1 MNINIK
7 TKKNFQTQFNKM
19 AEKYGEEFLKLQGL
33 DDEKLSLTDFIDGF
47 IDSDNVANA
56 SVDANANIA
65 QKDIVT
71 LLSEMSKPH
80 QKLLAFNK
88 LYYEL
93 NKKYGFKIAN
103 EAMEAMWNYS
113 LYMHDFNTTTFYHY
127 CYKGDEMLTVRIGN
141 KPDADIFNITFK
153 ELYKWNFDE
162 KFDKSINQNAKFP
175 NDLYVKDIINGQTV
189 WTKVTRLVQH
199 SNKHP
204 MRFIKFANGNSQI
217 VTEDHPIIT
226 QDGEKPAYEV
236 TNEDLVYSVKPDY
249 FTQVYEPL
257 LTKGFLMTKELGWV
271 TGLALSEG
279 WATPSNVTIAQKQG
293 SEQREKLLI
302 ILDKYNIPYRII
314 DDMRINLHV
323 GPFQRFLNTM
333 LSNTSAATKNIG
345 IDYNEYP
352 LEFLDGVIAGMIDG
366 DGTID
371 GYKHRHCQIRIA
383 SEELLHQLSNYLQYR
398 GIFCGDRTPHIYNN
412 EKSYKQKL
420 PLYGIGFSL
429 TNEEYFSSI
438 DSIKINNL
446 YEPLQRKGDFKNKC
460 YEYQYGWV
468 HVIENTRFI
477 DTCPIVYDITTESGH
492 FICNNILSHNCFAY
506 DIKDIVEKGLFFI
519 DNYNARPAKHL
530 DSFIQILMEGIAWLS
545 RRQSGAVGLPNLIP
559 YLYYFWSR
567 DVRAGYYTK
576 DPETYKHQQLQALI
590 YRLNQPW
597 VRTDQ
602 AAFTNVSVFDHPYFE
617 AIFGGSM
624 FPDGELMIDEEE
636 EIIQFQKDFI
646 DVVNEIRE
654 ENIFTFPVLTAS
666 LLYQDQKFVDED
678 FARWACEAS
687 RKWNLF
693 NFFTD
698 STVNSLSN
706 CCRLKSDVTDLY
718 FNSIGG
724 SALKVGSVKVSTL
737 NIARLAYQAGANL
750 DFFSLQG
757 KEQDFLVKLRNL
769 TELNLKILDAQRA
782 IIKRNVEKGLLP
794 SFSSG
799 LVDFEHL
806 YSTVGVNGI
815 YEAIKTFGYI
825 RQDEFGNTFYTDEA
839 FSLGRRIFQVIRN
852 CIDNFSL
859 DKDYKFNI
867 EQVPKMCGHMAA

>member
-1 MNINIK
+1 MNINIR

-19 AEKYGEEFLKLQGL
+19 AETYGEEFLKLQGL
-33 DDEKLSLTDFIDGF
+33 DDEKLSLTDFIEGF

-93 NKKYGFKIAN
+93 NKKYGFKTAN
-103 EAMEAMWNYS
+103 EAMEAMWNYA
-113 LYMHDFNTTTFYHY
+113 LYMHDFNTSTFYHY
-127 CYKGDEMLTVRIGN
+127 
-141 KPDADIFNITFK
+141 
-153 ELYKWNFDE
+153 
-162 KFDKSINQNAKFP
+162 
-175 NDLYVKDIINGQTV
+175 
-189 WTKVTRLVQH
+189 
-199 SNKHP
+199 
-204 MRFIKFANGNSQI
+204 
-217 VTEDHPIIT
+217 
-226 QDGEKPAYEV
+226 
-236 TNEDLVYSVKPDY
+236 
-249 FTQVYEPL
+249 
-257 LTKGFLMTKELGWV
+257 
-271 TGLALSEG
+271 
-279 WATPSNVTIAQKQG
+279 
-293 SEQREKLLI
+293 
-302 ILDKYNIPYRII
+302 
-314 DDMRINLHV
+314 
-323 GPFQRFLNTM
+323 
-333 LSNTSAATKNIG
+333 
-345 IDYNEYP
+345 
-352 LEFLDGVIAGMIDG
+352 
-366 DGTID
+366 
-371 GYKHRHCQIRIA
+371 
-383 SEELLHQLSNYLQYR
+383 
-398 GIFCGDRTPHIYNN
+398 
-412 EKSYKQKL
+412 
-420 PLYGIGFSL
+420 
-429 TNEEYFSSI
+429 
-438 DSIKINNL
+438 
-446 YEPLQRKGDFKNKC
+446 
-460 YEYQYGWV
+460 
-468 HVIENTRFI
+468 
-477 DTCPIVYDITTESGH
+477 
-492 FICNNILSHNCFAY
+492 CFAY
-506 DIKDIVEKGLFFI
+506 DIKDIVERGLFFI
-519 DNYNARPAKHL
+519 ENYNAKPAKHL

-567 DVRAGYYTK
+567 DVKAGYYTK

-617 AIFGGSM
+617 AIFGGSV

-666 LLYQDQKFVDED
+666 LLYVDNKFVDDE

-737 NIARLAYQAGANL
+737 NIARLAYQ
-750 DFFSLQG
+750 S
-757 KEQDFLVKLRNL
+757 KTEQEFLVKLRNL
-769 TELNLKILDAQRA
+769 TELNLKILDVQRD
-782 IIKRNVEKGLLP
+782 IITRNVEKGLLP

-806 YSTVGVNGI
+806 YSTIGVNGI

-825 RQDEFGNTFYTDEA
+825 KIDEFDNTYYTDEA
-839 FSLGRRIFQVIRN
+839 YSLGRRIFNVIRN

-859 DKDYKFNI
+859 DKNYKFNI
-867 EQVPKMCGHMAA
+867 EQVPAEQAAAKMQAADKFLYPDKVVEDLPLYGNQWIPLGIKATILERTKICAAFDSYCNGGSIEHINVDAPFSTFDQAWEMLNWVAAQGVTYFAFNGKVAQCKNYHSFYGKVCPVCGEPVETEYTRIVGFYTPTKTYSKERKAEFKLREWMPLNEKGANA

>member
-19 AEKYGEEFLKLQGL
+19 SEKYGEEFLKLQGL

-103 EAMEAMWNYS
+103 DAMEAMWNYS

-127 CYKGDEMLTVRIGN
+127 
-141 KPDADIFNITFK
+141 
-153 ELYKWNFDE
+153 
-162 KFDKSINQNAKFP
+162 
-175 NDLYVKDIINGQTV
+175 
-189 WTKVTRLVQH
+189 
-199 SNKHP
+199 
-204 MRFIKFANGNSQI
+204 
-217 VTEDHPIIT
+217 
-226 QDGEKPAYEV
+226 
-236 TNEDLVYSVKPDY
+236 
-249 FTQVYEPL
+249 
-257 LTKGFLMTKELGWV
+257 
-271 TGLALSEG
+271 
-279 WATPSNVTIAQKQG
+279 
-293 SEQREKLLI
+293 
-302 ILDKYNIPYRII
+302 
-314 DDMRINLHV
+314 
-323 GPFQRFLNTM
+323 
-333 LSNTSAATKNIG
+333 
-345 IDYNEYP
+345 
-352 LEFLDGVIAGMIDG
+352 
-366 DGTID
+366 
-371 GYKHRHCQIRIA
+371 
-383 SEELLHQLSNYLQYR
+383 
-398 GIFCGDRTPHIYNN
+398 
-412 EKSYKQKL
+412 
-420 PLYGIGFSL
+420 
-429 TNEEYFSSI
+429 
-438 DSIKINNL
+438 
-446 YEPLQRKGDFKNKC
+446 
-460 YEYQYGWV
+460 
-468 HVIENTRFI
+468 
-477 DTCPIVYDITTESGH
+477 
-492 FICNNILSHNCFAY
+492 CFAY

-567 DVRAGYYTK
+567 DVHAGYYTK

-617 AIFGGSM
+617 AIFGGSV

-646 DVVNEIRE
+646 DIVNEIRE

-666 LLYQDQKFVDED
+666 LLYQDRHFVDDE

-737 NIARLAYQAGANL
+737 NIARLAYQ
-750 DFFSLQG
+750 SSS
-757 KEQDFLVKLRNL
+757 EQDFLVRLRNL
-769 TELNLKILDAQRA
+769 TELNLKILDVQRE
-782 IIKRNVEKGLLP
+782 IIKRNVDKGLLP

-806 YSTVGVNGI
+806 YSTVGINGI
-815 YEAIKTFGYI
+815 YEALKTFGYTKI
-825 RQDEFGNTFYTDEA
+825 DEFGNTFYLPEA
-839 FSLGRRIFQVIRN
+839 YTLGRRIFNVIRN

-867 EQVPKMCGHMAA
+867 EQVPAEQAAAKMQAADKFLYPELVVEDLPLYGNQWIPLGIKATILERTKICAAFDSYCNGGSIEHINVDAPFATFDQAWEMLNWVAQQGVTYFAFNGKVAQCKNYHSFYGKVCPVCGEPVETEYTRIVGFYTPTKTYSKERKAEFKLREWMPLNEKGAGA

>member
-1 MNINIK
+1 MNINIR

-19 AEKYGEEFLKLQGL
+19 AETYGEEFLKLQGL
-33 DDEKLSLTDFIDGF
+33 DDEKLSLTDFIEGF

-93 NKKYGFKIAN
+93 NKKYGFKTAN
-103 EAMEAMWNYS
+103 EAMEAMWNYA
-113 LYMHDFNTTTFYHY
+113 LYMHDFNTSTFYHY
-127 CYKGDEMLTVRIGN
+127 
-141 KPDADIFNITFK
+141 
-153 ELYKWNFDE
+153 
-162 KFDKSINQNAKFP
+162 
-175 NDLYVKDIINGQTV
+175 
-189 WTKVTRLVQH
+189 
-199 SNKHP
+199 
-204 MRFIKFANGNSQI
+204 
-217 VTEDHPIIT
+217 
-226 QDGEKPAYEV
+226 
-236 TNEDLVYSVKPDY
+236 
-249 FTQVYEPL
+249 
-257 LTKGFLMTKELGWV
+257 
-271 TGLALSEG
+271 
-279 WATPSNVTIAQKQG
+279 
-293 SEQREKLLI
+293 
-302 ILDKYNIPYRII
+302 
-314 DDMRINLHV
+314 
-323 GPFQRFLNTM
+323 
-333 LSNTSAATKNIG
+333 
-345 IDYNEYP
+345 
-352 LEFLDGVIAGMIDG
+352 
-366 DGTID
+366 
-371 GYKHRHCQIRIA
+371 
-383 SEELLHQLSNYLQYR
+383 
-398 GIFCGDRTPHIYNN
+398 
-412 EKSYKQKL
+412 
-420 PLYGIGFSL
+420 
-429 TNEEYFSSI
+429 
-438 DSIKINNL
+438 
-446 YEPLQRKGDFKNKC
+446 
-460 YEYQYGWV
+460 
-468 HVIENTRFI
+468 
-477 DTCPIVYDITTESGH
+477 
-492 FICNNILSHNCFAY
+492 CFAY
-506 DIKDIVEKGLFFI
+506 DIKDIVERGLFFI
-519 DNYNARPAKHL
+519 ENYNAKPAKHL

-567 DVRAGYYTK
+567 DVKAGYYTK

-617 AIFGGSM
+617 AIFGGSV

-646 DVVNEIRE
+646 DIVNEIRE

-666 LLYQDQKFVDED
+666 LLYVDNKFVDDE

-737 NIARLAYQAGANL
+737 NIARLAYQ
-750 DFFSLQG
+750 S
-757 KEQDFLVKLRNL
+757 KTEQEFLVKLRNL
-769 TELNLKILDAQRA
+769 TELNLKILDVQRD
-782 IIKRNVEKGLLP
+782 IITRNVEKGLLP

-806 YSTVGVNGI
+806 YSTIGVNGI

-825 RQDEFGNTFYTDEA
+825 KIDEFGNTYYTDEA
-839 FSLGRRIFQVIRN
+839 YSLGRRIFNVIRN

-859 DKDYKFNI
+859 DKNYKFNI
-867 EQVPKMCGHMAA
+867 EQVPAEQAAAKMQAADKFLYPDKVVEDLPLYGNQWIPLGIKATILERTKICAAFDSYCNGGSIEHINVDAPFSTFDQAWEILNWVAAQGVTYFAFNGKVAQCKNYHSFYGKVCPVCGEPVETEYTRIVGFYTPTKTYSKERKAEFKLREWMPLNEKGADA

>member
-19 AEKYGEEFLKLQGL
+19 SEKYGEEFLKLQGL

-56 SVDANANIA
+56 SVDANANIS

-71 LLSEMSKPH
+71 LLSEMSKSH

-103 EAMEAMWNYS
+103 DAMEAMWNYS

-127 CYKGDEMLTVRIGN
+127 C
-141 KPDADIFNITFK
+141 
-153 ELYKWNFDE
+153 
-162 KFDKSINQNAKFP
+162 
-175 NDLYVKDIINGQTV
+175 
-189 WTKVTRLVQH
+189 
-199 SNKHP
+199 
-204 MRFIKFANGNSQI
+204 
-217 VTEDHPIIT
+217 
-226 QDGEKPAYEV
+226 
-236 TNEDLVYSVKPDY
+236 
-249 FTQVYEPL
+249 
-257 LTKGFLMTKELGWV
+257 
-271 TGLALSEG
+271 
-279 WATPSNVTIAQKQG
+279 
-293 SEQREKLLI
+293 
-302 ILDKYNIPYRII
+302 
-314 DDMRINLHV
+314 
-323 GPFQRFLNTM
+323 
-333 LSNTSAATKNIG
+333 
-345 IDYNEYP
+345 
-352 LEFLDGVIAGMIDG
+352 
-366 DGTID
+366 
-371 GYKHRHCQIRIA
+371 
-383 SEELLHQLSNYLQYR
+383 
-398 GIFCGDRTPHIYNN
+398 
-412 EKSYKQKL
+412 
-420 PLYGIGFSL
+420 
-429 TNEEYFSSI
+429 
-438 DSIKINNL
+438 
-446 YEPLQRKGDFKNKC
+446 
-460 YEYQYGWV
+460 
-468 HVIENTRFI
+468 
-477 DTCPIVYDITTESGH
+477 
-492 FICNNILSHNCFAY
+492 FAY

-519 DNYNARPAKHL
+519 ENYNARPAKHL

-567 DVRAGYYTK
+567 DVKAGYYTK
-576 DPETYKHQQLQALI
+576 DPETYKKQQLQALI

-617 AIFGGSM
+617 AIFGGSI

-654 ENIFTFPVLTAS
+654 ENVFTFPVLTAS
-666 LLYQDQKFVDED
+666 LLYVDNKFVDED

-724 SALKVGSVKVSTL
+724 TALKVGSVKVSTL
-737 NIARLAYQAGANL
+737 NIARLAYQAKIQNL
-750 DFFSLQG
+750 PPKDIVPTKKEIDNMKQDFF
-757 KEQDFLVKLRNL
+757 VKLRDL
-769 TELNLKILDAQRA
+769 TELNLKILDCQRD
-782 IIKRNVEKGLLP
+782 IIRRNVEKGLLP

-825 RQDEFGNTFYTDEA
+825 TYDEFDNTYYTEEA
-839 FSLGRRIFQVIRN
+839 YSLGRRIFGVIRN

-867 EQVPKMCGHMAA
+867 EQVPAEQAAAKMQAADKFLYPESVVEDLPLYGNQWIPLGIKATILERTKICAAFDSYCNGGSIEHINIDKPFSTFENAWEMLNWVAAQGVTYFAFNGKVAQCKNYHSFYGKVCPICGEPVETEYTRIVGFYTPTKSYSKERKAEYNMREWMPLNEKGAEA

>member
-1 MNINIK
+1 MNINIR

-19 AEKYGEEFLKLQGL
+19 AETYGEEFLKLQGL
-33 DDEKLSLTDFIDGF
+33 DEDKLSLTDFIENF

-71 LLSEMSKPH
+71 LMSEMSKPH

-88 LYYEL
+88 LHYEM

-103 EAMEAMWNYS
+103 DAMEAMWNYAI
-113 LYMHDFNTTTFYHY
+113 YMHDFNTSTFYHY
-127 CYKGDEMLTVRIGN
+127 
-141 KPDADIFNITFK
+141 
-153 ELYKWNFDE
+153 
-162 KFDKSINQNAKFP
+162 
-175 NDLYVKDIINGQTV
+175 
-189 WTKVTRLVQH
+189 
-199 SNKHP
+199 
-204 MRFIKFANGNSQI
+204 
-217 VTEDHPIIT
+217 
-226 QDGEKPAYEV
+226 
-236 TNEDLVYSVKPDY
+236 
-249 FTQVYEPL
+249 
-257 LTKGFLMTKELGWV
+257 
-271 TGLALSEG
+271 
-279 WATPSNVTIAQKQG
+279 
-293 SEQREKLLI
+293 
-302 ILDKYNIPYRII
+302 
-314 DDMRINLHV
+314 
-323 GPFQRFLNTM
+323 
-333 LSNTSAATKNIG
+333 
-345 IDYNEYP
+345 
-352 LEFLDGVIAGMIDG
+352 
-366 DGTID
+366 
-371 GYKHRHCQIRIA
+371 
-383 SEELLHQLSNYLQYR
+383 
-398 GIFCGDRTPHIYNN
+398 
-412 EKSYKQKL
+412 
-420 PLYGIGFSL
+420 
-429 TNEEYFSSI
+429 
-438 DSIKINNL
+438 
-446 YEPLQRKGDFKNKC
+446 
-460 YEYQYGWV
+460 
-468 HVIENTRFI
+468 
-477 DTCPIVYDITTESGH
+477 
-492 FICNNILSHNCFAY
+492 CFAY

-519 DNYNARPAKHL
+519 ENYNARPAKHL

-567 DVRAGYYTK
+567 DVKDGYYTK

-617 AIFGGSM
+617 AIFGGSE
-624 FPDGELMIDEEE
+624 FPDGSFMIDEEE

-666 LLYQDQKFVDED
+666 LLYVNNEFVDKD

-724 SALKVGSVKVSTL
+724 TALKVGSVKVATL
-737 NIARLAYQAGANL
+737 NIARLAYQAAAQCLPVDQNITPT
-750 DFFSLQG
+750 SNEIINA
-757 KEQDFLVKLRNL
+757 EQNFLIRLRNL
-769 TELNLKILDAQRA
+769 TELNLKILDTQRE

-815 YEAIKTFGYI
+815 YEAIKTFGYTNT
-825 RQDEFGNTFYTDEA
+825 DEFGYTYYTEEA
-839 FSLGRRIFQVIRN
+839 YTLGRRIFQVIRN

-867 EQVPKMCGHMAA
+867 EQVPAEQAAVKMQTADKFLYPEKVVEDLPLYGNQWIPLGIKATIMERTKICAAFDKFCNGGSIEHINIDSPFSSFEQAWEMLNWVASQGVTYFAFNGKVAQCKNYHSFYGKTCPICGEPVEVEYTRIVGFYTPTKTYSKERKEEFELRDWMNLNSFNG

>member
-1 MNINIK
+1 MNINIR

-19 AEKYGEEFLKLQGL
+19 AETYGEEFLKLQGL
-33 DDEKLSLTDFIDGF
+33 DDEKLSLTDFIEGF

-93 NKKYGFKIAN
+93 NKKYGFKTAN
-103 EAMEAMWNYS
+103 EAMEAMWNYA
-113 LYMHDFNTTTFYHY
+113 LYMHDFNTSTFYHY
-127 CYKGDEMLTVRIGN
+127 
-141 KPDADIFNITFK
+141 
-153 ELYKWNFDE
+153 
-162 KFDKSINQNAKFP
+162 
-175 NDLYVKDIINGQTV
+175 
-189 WTKVTRLVQH
+189 
-199 SNKHP
+199 
-204 MRFIKFANGNSQI
+204 
-217 VTEDHPIIT
+217 
-226 QDGEKPAYEV
+226 
-236 TNEDLVYSVKPDY
+236 
-249 FTQVYEPL
+249 
-257 LTKGFLMTKELGWV
+257 
-271 TGLALSEG
+271 
-279 WATPSNVTIAQKQG
+279 
-293 SEQREKLLI
+293 
-302 ILDKYNIPYRII
+302 
-314 DDMRINLHV
+314 
-323 GPFQRFLNTM
+323 
-333 LSNTSAATKNIG
+333 
-345 IDYNEYP
+345 
-352 LEFLDGVIAGMIDG
+352 
-366 DGTID
+366 
-371 GYKHRHCQIRIA
+371 
-383 SEELLHQLSNYLQYR
+383 
-398 GIFCGDRTPHIYNN
+398 
-412 EKSYKQKL
+412 
-420 PLYGIGFSL
+420 
-429 TNEEYFSSI
+429 
-438 DSIKINNL
+438 
-446 YEPLQRKGDFKNKC
+446 
-460 YEYQYGWV
+460 
-468 HVIENTRFI
+468 
-477 DTCPIVYDITTESGH
+477 
-492 FICNNILSHNCFAY
+492 CFAY
-506 DIKDIVEKGLFFI
+506 DIKDIVERGLFFI
-519 DNYNARPAKHL
+519 ENYNAKPAKHL

-567 DVRAGYYTK
+567 DVKAGYYTK

-617 AIFGGSM
+617 AIFGGSV

-666 LLYQDQKFVDED
+666 LLYVDNKFVDDE

-737 NIARLAYQAGANL
+737 NIARLAYQ
-750 DFFSLQG
+750 S
-757 KEQDFLVKLRNL
+757 KTEQEFLVKLRNL
-769 TELNLKILDAQRA
+769 TELNLKILDVQRD
-782 IIKRNVEKGLLP
+782 IITRNVEKGLLP

-806 YSTVGVNGI
+806 YSTIGVNGI

-825 RQDEFGNTFYTDEA
+825 KIDEFGNTYYTDEA
-839 FSLGRRIFQVIRN
+839 YSLGRRIFNVIRN

-859 DKDYKFNI
+859 DKNYKFNI
-867 EQVPKMCGHMAA
+867 EQVPAEQAAAKMQAADKFLYPDKVVEDLPLYGNQWIPLGIKATILERTKICAAFDSYCNGGSIEHINVDAPFSTFDQAWEMLNWVAAQGVTYFAFNGKVAQCKNYHSFYGKVCPVCGEPVETEYTRIVGFYTPTKTYSKERKAEFKLREWMPLNEKGADA